1 MCLSTVLSLVIYLSA
16 VRVFK
21 LFLIA
26 TSVLNYILSLNSF
39 RYICFLSNFVKSRHC
54 PNNVICV
61 ASERGFSLTSISE
74 FLLICVLQ
82 RKHNLVWVVVLSAD
96 ISLYYTVNS
105 FECSQFVLL
114 NSEILITEMFE
125 STSFQWPFLLSL
137 IWALWYYSHAFPLLL
152 FLMLK
157 FWIVFLSSFI

>member
-74 FLLICVLQ
+74 LMLICVLQ
-82 RKHNLVWVVVLSAD
+82 RKHNLVWSAE

-114 NSEILITEMFE
+114 NSEILITEKFE
-125 STSFQWPFLLSL
+125 STSFQ
-137 IWALWYYSHAFPLLL
+137 
-152 FLMLK
+152 
-157 FWIVFLSSFI
+157 